1 MPLSVV
7 PLCKKMNKATCM
19 CARMLLQG
27 TDSSGCNQGGQLGGE
42 KQEENTFPLYTFYV
56 FITFNSVA
64 AQITKKV
71 IVKDGKPED
80 VSGARYL
87 CWMRKWRFC

>member
-27 TDSSGCNQGGQLGGE
+27 TESSGRNQGEQLGGE
-42 KQEENTFPLYTFYV
+42 KQEENTLPLYTFYV
-56 FITFNSVA
+56 FITSNSVA
-64 AQITKKV
+64 AQITQKV
-71 IVKDGKPED
+71 IVKDGKPEA
-80 VSGARYL
+80 VGRARCL